1 MSTSSGV
8 CQGFI
13 YRSLLSFFLLS
24 LANSVLVLFIFKEW
38 LFTSLFYF
46 FSLNINYLLFDLCYF
61 LPSINSGLHCSFSSS
76 FRCRVRLFIW
86 DFFLLLEEG
95 LHCYKLPSQYYFF
108 CIPLI
113 LVCHI
118 FICLQVIS
126 DFPMILFSLIPS
138 LFSILFSFPHIYDF
152 SSFLLIVNF

>member
-1 MSTSSGV
+1 MQHLGATCKQSCMLYWEPMLG
-8 CQGFI
+8 
-13 YRSLLSFFLLS
+13 
-24 LANSVLVLFIFKEW
+24 LFIFKEPG
-38 LFTSLFYF
+38 LHFFDFYF

-61 LPSINSGLHCSFSSS
+61 LPSINSGLHCSSFSSS

-86 DFFLLLEEG
+86 DFSYFLKKACIG
-95 LHCYKLPSQYYFF
+95 IKLPSQYYFL

-126 DFPMILFSLIPS
+126 DFPLDFIFIDPK
-138 LFSILFSFPHIYDF
+138 FIHYHVQYPHIYDF